1 MNTAHLVKSTL
12 AAAICAASA
21 LATSATRAEA
31 YAEEVFGK
39 SGPFIIHRIFEGS
52 EFNRCAATLKPGKN
66 MLRIAYTFDHVYS
79 ISVPGVRKAKSLTM
93 DFNDMESF
101 SFPAK
106 TDGKRTWAAW
116 DEFAVNVLKNSQE
129 SINISVGGR
138 DFSWNI
144 GRTSMR
150 QVLAAVED
158 CVAQSQ

>member
-1 MNTAHLVKSTL
+1 MNMAHLVKSVL
-12 AAAICAASA
+12 AAAIVTTSA
-21 LATSATRAEA
+21 LATSATRADA
-31 YAEEVFGK
+31 ADEVFGK
-39 SGPFIIHRIFEGS
+39 SGPFIIHRIYDDNG
-52 EFNRCAATLKPGKN
+52 FNRCAATLQPGKN

-79 ISVPGVRKAKSLTM
+79 ISVPGVRKSNSLTM
-93 DFNDMESF
+93 DFNDMETF

-116 DEFAVNVLKNSQE
+116 DDLAVNVLKNAQE

-150 QVLAAVED
+150 QVLASVED
-158 CVAQSQ
+158 CVAASQ

>member
-1 MNTAHLVKSTL
+1 MTIEKTLKAALV
-12 AAAICAASA
+12 AAICTASI
-21 LATSATRAEA
+21 LATSVTRAEA
-31 YAEEVFGK
+31 EDEVFGK
-39 SGPFIIHRIFEGS
+39 SGPFTIHRIYDNNG
-52 EFNRCAATLKPGKN
+52 FNRCAATLQPGKN

-79 ISVPGVRKAKSLTM
+79 ISVPGVRKSNSLTM

-116 DEFAVNVLKNSQE
+116 NDLAVNVLKNAQE

-144 GRTSMR
+144 GRASMR
-150 QVLAAVED
+150 QVLASVED
-158 CVAQSQ
+158 CVAASQ